1 MLVVPIF
8 ENVGTKLVS
17 FVVYQSSFISDRNL
31 ISFFFVNKVIVKVQK
46 TCCLACLLSPF
57 FLIFRNVPLN
67 KGIVLLAIGSY
78 ENIILNFSLLL
89 LVAIHLWKVATH
101 YVCWSYRQEKSTS
114 NFLIPA
120 EIVDSFASQFP
131 SISRFV
137 QAVFFNNTSALV
149 LY

>member
-67 KGIVLLAIGSY
+67 KGIVLLVIGSY

>member
-57 FLIFRNVPLN
+57 FIIFRNVPLN

>member
-101 YVCWSYRQEKSTS
+101 YLCWSYRQEKSTS

>member
-149 LY
+149 LH

>member
-67 KGIVLLAIGSY
+67 KGIVLLVIGSY

-149 LY
+149 LH

>member
-1 MLVVPIF
+1 MVVPIF

-46 TCCLACLLSPF
+46 TCFLACLLSPF

-149 LY
+149 LH

>member
-1 MLVVPIF
+1 MVVPIF

>member
-101 YVCWSYRQEKSTS
+101 YVCWSHRQEKSTS

-149 LY
+149 LH

>member
-67 KGIVLLAIGSY
+67 KGIVLLVIGNY

-137 QAVFFNNTSALV
+137 QAVSFNNTSALV